1 MRYEESAIPDWEGM
15 APEAELD
22 ADPVTDSTAEEAA
35 SEAEATAEEALLCAR
50 ATERRGRAA
59 RANFMMIRMD

>member
-1 MRYEESAIPDWEGM
+1 M